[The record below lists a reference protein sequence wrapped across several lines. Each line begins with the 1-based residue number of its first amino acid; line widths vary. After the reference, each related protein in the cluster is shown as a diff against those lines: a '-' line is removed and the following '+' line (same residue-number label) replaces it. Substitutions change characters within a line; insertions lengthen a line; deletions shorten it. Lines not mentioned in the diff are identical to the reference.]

1 MKLIYMFLLC
11 FIFITAI
18 ASTSFCK
25 GILVAAY
32 SFEEGSGKVARDV
45 TGNGHNGEIKNA
57 KYVEGKFGKA
67 LDFDGVESQVEIP
80 HSEDMNFKE
89 GVTVEAWVKP
99 SRYNDLSAVV
109 QKWGDNTNRRQ
120 YLLCFV
126 SNKVRMYISGSGAT
140 WPSSESKNVVKTDEW
155 THIAGTYDGKVI
167 RCFINGKLET
177 EVNNTEGL
185 FASDVHALIG
195 GYGPDVDFGSN
206 RHFPGV
212 IDEARYWS
220 GALDENEIINVMKKS
235 SADILAVDSL
245 GKLGTTWGNIKI
257 NY

>member
-1 MKLIYMFLLC
+1 MSRICLVLLC
-11 FIFITAI
+11 FVFTIAI
-18 ASTSFCK
+18 ADTSFCK
-25 GILVAAY
+25 GVLVAAY
-32 SFEEGSGKVARDV
+32 SFEEGSGKLARDV

-57 KYVEGKFGKA
+57 KYVDGKFGKA
-67 LDFDGVESQVEIP
+67 LEFDGVESQVEIP

-126 SNKVRMYISGSGAT
+126 SNKVRMYISGSGGT
-140 WPSSESKNVVKTDEW
+140 WPSSVVKTDEW

-167 RCFINGKLET
+167 RTFINGKLET

-212 IDEARYWS
+212 IDEARYWN
-220 GALDENEIINVMKKS
+220 GALDENEISNVMKKS
-235 SADILAVDSL
+235 YAEILSVDSL
-245 GKLGTTWGNIKI
+245 GKIGTTWGNIKI